1 MTQRSIGVR
10 SREGAG
16 KTGGPFLESGHM
28 VTTTSDKPAD
38 IAPTPTA
45 GGARR
50 VGGFTTLVSALEFA
64 AEGPTGFNFHDARGR
79 LERAATYS
87 DIAAAAVARGRK
99 LAGLGLERN
108 ARIGLLAEANFDFVT
123 LFFGCHYAGLLP
135 VPLPSAIRL
144 GGESAWEQQLARL
157 LAGCGASA
165 AFSSAANFSV
175 IEQAAKA
182 ANVRFAGTPE
192 WLDGQGAEG
201 ALNPLTETDYGYLQF
216 SSGSTRTPM
225 GVAATQLALGANCT
239 GLARDGAGAR
249 EGDRV
254 VSWLPLYH
262 DMGLVGCLLSP
273 MAAQLSVDFL
283 SPDSFAR
290 RPLLWLELI
299 SRNRGTIATSP
310 TFGYALCTRRAE
322 RQGET
327 NFDLS
332 SWRVAGLGGEMIR
345 EDVLEAFAER
355 FARDGFDAH
364 AFGPSYGLAEASLTV
379 SFTPPGSGFRVDPV
393 DLDILESERVARTPK
408 INGHPVRQRNFV
420 RCGRPIPGHEVEIR
434 GDDGAVL
441 GDRAVGQV
449 WVHGPS
455 IMTEYFNQPEATAR
469 VLSGRWLNTG
479 DLGYMVE
486 GELVITGR
494 SKDLILVNGRNIWPE
509 DIEWAVE
516 QMAEVRN
523 RATAAFSIA
532 LEDGLEAPIILV
544 ESGLSDP
551 AEREARARAVHA
563 AIQERLGVDCGVVL
577 VPPRSLPYTSSG
589 KLSRSKAKDFY
600 LSGKFS
606 SDVREAAAAGVVA
619 QSAASVGLAA

>member
-1 MTQRSIGVR
+1 MVR
-10 SREGAG
+10 TSSDIAAAG
-16 KTGGPFLESGHM
+16 
-28 VTTTSDKPAD
+28 
-38 IAPTPTA
+38 APTPTH

-50 VGGFTTLVSALEFA
+50 VGGFSTQIEALEFA
-64 AEGPTGFNFHDARGR
+64 AQGATGFNFHDARGR

-87 DIAAAAVARGRK
+87 EIAATAVARGRK

-123 LFFGCHYAGLLP
+123 LFFACHYAGLLP
-135 VPLPSAIRL
+135 VPLPSAVRL

-157 LAGCGASA
+157 LVGCGASA
-165 AFSSAANFSV
+165 AFSSAVNYPV
-175 IEQAAKA
+175 IRQAAA
-182 ANVRFAGTPE
+182 DAGVRISGTPDFVDS
-192 WLDGQGAEG
+192 LDRIGP
-201 ALNPLTETDYGYLQF
+201 LNPLQSHEYGYLQF

-225 GVAATQLALGANCT
+225 GVAATQAALGANCT

-273 MAAQLSVDFL
+273 MAAQLSVDYL

-299 SRNRGTIATSP
+299 TRNRGTIATSP
-310 TFGYALCTRRAE
+310 TFGYALCTRRAD

-345 EDVLEAFAER
+345 EDVLESFAAR
-355 FARDGFDAH
+355 FAKDGFARSS
-364 AFGPSYGLAEASLTV
+364 FVPSYGLAEASLTV
-379 SFTPPGSGFRVDPV
+379 SFTPPGTGFRVDSV
-393 DLDILESERVARTPK
+393 DLDILESQRVARTPK
-408 INGHPVRQRNFV
+408 INGHPIRQRNFV
-420 RCGRPIPGHEVEIR
+420 RCGRPIPGHDVEIR
-434 GDDGAVL
+434 GPDGQALPDRSVGAVFV
-441 GDRAVGQV
+441 R
-449 WVHGPS
+449 GPS

-469 VLSGRWLNTG
+469 VLTEDRWLNTG
-479 DLGYMVE
+479 DLGYMVD

-516 QMAEVRN
+516 QLSEVRN
-523 RATAAFSIA
+523 RATAAFSIT
-532 LEDGLEAPIILV
+532 LEDGVEAPIILV

-551 AEREARARAVHA
+551 MEREARSRAVHA
-563 AIQERLGVDCGVVL
+563 AIQERLGVECGVVL
-577 VPPRSLPYTSSG
+577 VPPRALPYTSSG
-589 KLSRSKAKDFY
+589 KLSRSKAKQMF
-600 LSGKFS
+600 LSGRFA
-606 SDVREAAAAGVVA
+606 SDVQEAAASGVMA
-619 QSAASVGLAA
+619 HSAASVGLAA

>member
-1 MTQRSIGVR
+1 
-10 SREGAG
+10 
-16 KTGGPFLESGHM
+16 M
-28 VTTTSDKPAD
+28 VTTTSDITA
-38 IAPTPTA
+38 AGTATPTT

-50 VGGFTTLVSALEFA
+50 VGGFATQVESLEFA
-64 AEGPTGFNFHDARGR
+64 ARGATGFNFHDARGR
-79 LERAATYS
+79 LERAAPYS
-87 DIAAAAVARGRK
+87 DIAATAMERGRK
-99 LAGLGLERN
+99 LAGLGLPRN

-123 LFFGCHYAGLLP
+123 LFFACHYAGLLP
-135 VPLPSAIRL
+135 VPLPSAVRL
-144 GGESAWEQQLARL
+144 GGENAWEQQLARL

-165 AFSSAANFSV
+165 AFSSAANFPV
-175 IEQAAKA
+175 IRQAAIDA
-182 ANVRFAGTPE
+182 GVRISGTPDFVDG
-192 WLDGQGAEG
+192 LDRDG
-201 ALNPLTETDYGYLQF
+201 PLAPLKPEEYGYLQF

-262 DMGLVGCLLSP
+262 DMGLVGCMLSP
-273 MAAQLSVDFL
+273 MAAQLSVDYL

-310 TFGYALCTRRAE
+310 TFGYALCTRRAD

-327 NFDLS
+327 NFDLA

-345 EDVLEAFAER
+345 ADVLEAFAER
-355 FARDGFDAH
+355 FAKDGFERS
-364 AFGPSYGLAEASLTV
+364 AFVPSYGLAEASLTV
-379 SFTPPGSGFRVDPV
+379 SFTPPGSGFRVDAV
-393 DLDILESERVARTPK
+393 DLDLLESERRARAPK
-408 INGHPVRQRNFV
+408 LNGHPIRQRNFV
-420 RCGRPIPGHEVEIR
+420 RCGRPLPEHDVEIR
-434 GDDGAVL
+434 AEDGSALPDRSVGAVFV
-441 GDRAVGQV
+441 R
-449 WVHGPS
+449 GPS

-469 VLSGRWLNTG
+469 VLTTDRWLNTG
-479 DLGYMVE
+479 DLGYMVD

-494 SKDLILVNGRNIWPE
+494 SKDLILLNGRNIWPE

-516 QMAEVRN
+516 QLSEVRN
-523 RATAAFSIA
+523 RATAAFSIT
-532 LEDGLEAPIILV
+532 LEDGAEAPIILV
-544 ESGLSDP
+544 ESGLSD
-551 AEREARARAVHA
+551 AFEREARARAVHA

-589 KLSRSKAKDFY
+589 KLSRSKAKQLF
-600 LSGKFS
+600 LSGRFS
-606 SDVREAAAAGVVA
+606 SDVQEAAAVGVVA